1 MCEAK
6 PYFSPTYEEAV
17 AIAADFHD
25 ESCESKLEAVV
36 EFISRAYGVEEPIVR
51 AGVRAA
57 REGR

>member
-1 MCEAK
+1 MREAK

-17 AIAADFHD
+17 AIAADFHG
-25 ESCESKLEAVV
+25 ETCESELEAVV

-57 REGR
+57 WEGR

>member
-25 ESCESKLEAVV
+25 ESCESKLESVV

-57 REGR
+57 WEGR